1 MSKLKDNILI
11 EMEEQT
17 GATENRATLKLLETH
32 NSRANLST
40 IGVEEYENRTESTE
54 ESIEKV
60 MNMANTLEAGIDE
73 RDNSVAHRLPSRTA
87 SLQILKMMK
96 TDEHIT
102 SAWTK
107 EVNFQ

>member
-1 MSKLKDNILI
+1 MIINSDGS
-11 EMEEQT
+11 T
-17 GATENRATLKLLETH
+17 NRSNRISGNFETLSEAELLETL
-32 NSRANLST
+32 NRRANLST
-40 IGVEEYENRTESTE
+40 IGVEENGNRTESME

-73 RDNSVAHRLPSRTA
+73 RDISVAHRLPSRTA

>member
-1 MSKLKDNILI
+1 
-11 EMEEQT
+11 
-17 GATENRATLKLLETH
+17 
-32 NSRANLST
+32 
-40 IGVEEYENRTESTE
+40 
-54 ESIEKV
+54 

-73 RDNSVAHRLPSRTA
+73 RDISVAHRLPSRTA

-107 EVNFQ
+107 EVNFQWKERWQIKYIALMGCMKVEYTWNSLFLMWKNAFNEFLETNNHPQKLKLPKKN